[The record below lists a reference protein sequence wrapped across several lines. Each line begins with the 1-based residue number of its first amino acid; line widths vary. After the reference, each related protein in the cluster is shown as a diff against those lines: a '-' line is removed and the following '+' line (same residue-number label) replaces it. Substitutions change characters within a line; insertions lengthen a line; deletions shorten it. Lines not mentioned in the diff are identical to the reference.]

1 MVWGIV
7 IGPTGC
13 TDFVITKLSSTSV
26 LRAQRKKVSTASAPS
41 LTMAS
46 PARLNEV
53 SMMAGTPV
61 KQSSELRSLAK
72 LDNRSRA
79 ARSGASVVSLDDL
92 AGRRLTLSYAAR
104 VV

>member
-1 MVWGIV
+1 MEAVSCTVLQPMVWGIV

-46 PARLNEV
+46 PARLAAITGGGTVAANAAV
-53 SMMAGTPV
+53 STGPV
-61 KQSSELRSLAK
+61 
-72 LDNRSRA
+72 
-79 ARSGASVVSLDDL
+79 
-92 AGRRLTLSYAAR
+92 
-104 VV
+104 